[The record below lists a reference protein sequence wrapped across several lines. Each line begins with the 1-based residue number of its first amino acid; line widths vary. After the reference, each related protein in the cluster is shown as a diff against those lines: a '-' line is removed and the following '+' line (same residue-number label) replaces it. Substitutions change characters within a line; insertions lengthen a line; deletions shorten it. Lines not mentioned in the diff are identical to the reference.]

1 MPYKRKIIGI
11 GLPVLMAAALVAAP
25 ASPKG
30 MSVIGIAAILLS
42 WAATS
47 LHLAD
52 EGMGAL
58 RWRAPGGKWNLLQ
71 PLLLGLG
78 GLALASSLWA
88 VDPSETLMFGL
99 RFLLLTVAVQSVCLA
114 MPRSDAPV
122 EGLGLVG
129 VSIFAVLIFA
139 ALGLEH
145 LSGDRIY
152 HGMFGGGEAYGN
164 ALSIFVLMF
173 WPLLVRLIEDRRVG
187 VMFLMTATLLFVATG
202 SANHT
207 AQIGLMASIAVFIG
221 FLLMPKVVTI
231 AGAIFA
237 PLFVLAFPFIVR
249 IAAEPASE
257 FLYRTNGTVAMRHR
271 LAIWEFVA
279 DRIGEHPWLG
289 WGFESARSIPGGDTL
304 ISFYN
309 TAGELRGT
317 GMVLPLHPHNAS
329 MQIWL
334 ELGVPGALIAAA
346 FIGLLFFRTGSQKA
360 SRVHRAAGVAALSA
374 AFVMAHASYGI
385 WQSWW
390 LSTLFLCA
398 ASFLWLRRD
407 ATTTA

>member
-30 MSVIGIAAILLS
+30 MSVVGIAAILLS
-42 WAATS
+42 WAAAS

-58 RWRAPGGKWNLLQ
+58 RWRMPDGKWNLLQ

-78 GLALASSLWA
+78 ALALASSLWA
-88 VDPSETLMFGL
+88 IDPSETLTFGL

-114 MPRSDAPV
+114 MPRPDAPV
-122 EGLGLVG
+122 EGLGPVG
-129 VSIFAVLIFA
+129 ASIFAVLIFA

-145 LSGDRIY
+145 FFGDRIY
-152 HGMFGGGEAYGN
+152 HGLFGGGEAYGN

-187 VMFLMTATLLFVATG
+187 LMFLMTATLLFVATG

-207 AQIGLMASIAVFIG
+207 AQIGFMVSIGVFIG
-221 FLLMPKVVTI
+221 FLLMPKAVTI
-231 AGAIFA
+231 AGAILT
-237 PLFVLAFPFIVR
+237 PLFVLVFPFVVR
-249 IAAEPASE
+249 IAAEPVSE
-257 FLYRTNGTVAMRHR
+257 FLYRTNGTVALRHR

-279 DRIGEHPWLG
+279 DRIVERPWLG

-346 FIGLLFFRTGSQKA
+346 FAGLLFFRTGSQEA
-360 SRVHRAAGVAALSA
+360 SRVHRAAGFAALSA
-374 AFVMAHASYGI
+374 AFIMAHASYGI

-398 ASFLWLRRD
+398 VSFLWLRRD
-407 ATTTA
+407 GTTTA